1 MSGMLIMTFIT
12 LVFGFLVWGGFLF
25 LLSGR
30 KPGYLVLILMGIPLS
45 ALVNILVKGPLAVWV
60 GDQSGYGIAFAIGV
74 PLWLLLFYAFLAPVT
89 EEAIKVTPLL
99 LPPLRRLIDSKIA
112 ALWAGFAL
120 GIGFGLGEVL
130 YLGYSY
136 SQVPDYAT
144 IPWYAFTGFLIER
157 MLAVFAHGVL
167 TSIFVAGMSHGVKWG
182 LIAYLVSVGLHFILN
197 LGAAL
202 LPMGLIDVATV
213 WMLLIATVMV
223 FAVIFEVL
231 RRYLGRKPAALPNTE
246 LFPPAGGVGGE

>member
-1 MSGMLIMTFIT
+1 
-12 LVFGFLVWGGFLF
+12 
-25 LLSGR
+25 
-30 KPGYLVLILMGIPLS
+30 
-45 ALVNILVKGPLAVWV
+45 
-60 GDQSGYGIAFAIGV
+60 
-74 PLWLLLFYAFLAPVT
+74 
-89 EEAIKVTPLL
+89 
-99 LPPLRRLIDSKIA
+99 
-112 ALWAGFAL
+112 
-120 GIGFGLGEVL
+120 
-130 YLGYSY
+130 
-136 SQVPDYAT
+136 
-144 IPWYAFTGFLIER
+144 
-157 MLAVFAHGVL
+157 
-167 TSIFVAGMSHGVKWG
+167 VKWG